1 MHPQNREATY
11 MARTR
16 TLRIFLSHAR
26 EDIAVAQATAAA
38 LSNLG
43 LTPFMAARHIRP
55 AREWLPR
62 LERELTASDALA
74 AFLTPAFR
82 TSAWADQEVGYALAK
97 GKKVLPIQLELM
109 SAPHGFIERYQAVQA
124 SNMTPHDIA
133 LSIFDWL
140 LSYDDARQELKYLVI
155 SNLRNDRS
163 EAGLRLWITR
173 LMQLSKASTADI
185 AAILAAA
192 EANSMIAT
200 NPSLRNDIQSIIE
213 RLPKETE
220 P

>member
-1 MHPQNREATY
+1 
-11 MARTR
+11 
-16 TLRIFLSHAR
+16 
-26 EDIAVAQATAAA
+26 
-38 LSNLG
+38 
-43 LTPFMAARHIRP
+43 
-55 AREWLPR
+55 
-62 LERELTASDALA
+62 
-74 AFLTPAFR
+74 
-82 TSAWADQEVGYALAK
+82 
-97 GKKVLPIQLELM
+97 
-109 SAPHGFIERYQAVQA
+109 
-124 SNMTPHDIA
+124 MTPHDIA